1 MSTMSELHR
10 QLQETKMDDSMIA
23 YDMHQ
28 QRLDA
33 LNNSE
38 AIVSES
44 AKLEI
49 LAEDA
54 HHKARAMSEGM
65 PYIPDDDCDH
75 PLSL

>member
-1 MSTMSELHR
+1 MSTMSEQHR
-10 QLQETKMDDSMIA
+10 IMQELKMDDSLIA
-23 YDMHQ
+23 HDMYQ

-33 LNNSE
+33 LNNGE

-44 AKLEI
+44 TKLEI